1 MPVKPIP
8 DGYHTITP
16 YLIVK
21 DVDMQIDWMKRALGA
36 VEKHVSPGPDG
47 KAMHAELR
55 VGTSNVMLG
64 RAAEQWPA
72 QQGMYYLYVEDCD
85 AWHERAVAEGAR
97 SVMEPADQFYGDRN
111 AGVVDPAGISWW
123 FATHKEDVGDEELA
137 RRAEESYRKRS

>member
-1 MPVKPIP
+1 MAVKPIP

-16 YLIVK
+16 YLIVS
-21 DVDMQIDWMKRALGA
+21 DVEAQIDWMKRALGA
-36 VEKHVSPGPDG
+36 REKHVSPGPDG

-55 VGTSNVMLG
+55 VGDSNVMLG

-85 AWHERAVAEGAR
+85 AWHKRAVAEGAK
-97 SVMEPADQFYGDRN
+97 SVMDPADQFYGDRN

-123 FATHKEDVGDEELA
+123 FATHKEDLDEAELA
-137 RRAEESYRKRS
+137 RRAAESYRNRS